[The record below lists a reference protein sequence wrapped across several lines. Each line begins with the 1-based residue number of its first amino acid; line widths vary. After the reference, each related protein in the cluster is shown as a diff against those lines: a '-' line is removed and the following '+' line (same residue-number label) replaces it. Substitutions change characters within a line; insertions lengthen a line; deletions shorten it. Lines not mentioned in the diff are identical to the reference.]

1 MQKIPPTA
9 MKILVSISY
18 CCIIISGMHV
28 GGPWIAYLLITLFT
42 SVFYPLPFIYALLG
56 IGGLVLYLIQPYRK
70 LGGIY
75 LQRITGLAAMYLS
88 LILFFTGEGG
98 AYNESTFREAVPLIT
113 LALFVLLSVWQ
124 IVLLISDW
132 QKQQKLEQK

>member
-1 MQKIPPTA
+1 
-9 MKILVSISY
+9 
-18 CCIIISGMHV
+18 MHV

-70 LGGIY
+70 LGGMY
-75 LQRITGLAAMYLS
+75 VQRIIGLAAMYVS
-88 LILFFTGEGG
+88 LILFFTEEGG
-98 AYNESTFREAVPLIT
+98 AYNDSTFREAVPLIT

-124 IVLLISDW
+124 IVLFISDW